1 MKSSFKSKFK
11 FKVEF
16 GCTFG
21 IVGCWKALDE
31 YD

>member
-1 MKSSFKSKFK
+1 MESSFKSKLK

-21 IVGCWKALDE
+21 IVGTWKALGE
-31 YD
+31 WR